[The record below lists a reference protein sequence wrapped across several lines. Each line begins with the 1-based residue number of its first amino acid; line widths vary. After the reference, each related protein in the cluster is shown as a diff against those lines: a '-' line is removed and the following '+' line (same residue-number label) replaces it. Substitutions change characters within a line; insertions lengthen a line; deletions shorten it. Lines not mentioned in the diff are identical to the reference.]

1 MAPRIS
7 PRSATR
13 IPLPP
18 ISRGA
23 GERTFAVLDVGTS
36 KVAALVVQAGGG
48 TSPRV
53 LGAGQKPCFG
63 LRRGSVVDYDKTE
76 AAIRGAMDQAE
87 RAAGRQ
93 VNAVV
98 AGFAAGRLA
107 TTTSSVEIDIAGA
120 SITPTDMV
128 NLRGSARAAV
138 QPGQRFVI
146 HALPALYTLDGL
158 PMVENPLGLHAD
170 RLGMTVHVITAE
182 GGAVKNFGR
191 AVGQAH
197 LGVASLI
204 ASPLASGRAVLEA
217 EERDIGVALIE
228 IGAGLTSIC
237 VYKFGIAVGVATVPM
252 GGNDITDDIT
262 SAFPTRRSAA
272 ERTKSLD
279 GAAVATTRDQTDP
292 VVIAGMDDA
301 GDAIK
306 TTRAA
311 LVQVIRTRLDMLFAE
326 IARELV
332 ALGFTGPQ
340 ARRVVITG
348 GSADLRGLADYAA
361 SRLGCN
367 VRIGRPRG
375 LDGLPV
381 AQEGPAFAALA
392 GLALLAAD
400 EPDDLWNQPDSGEDA
415 RPRRGLSG
423 VIEKLW
429 GNL

>member
-1 MAPRIS
+1 MP
-7 PRSATR
+7 PR

-18 ISRGA
+18 ISRGPS
-23 GERTFAVLDVGTS
+23 ERTVAVLDVGTS
-36 KVAALVVQAGGG
+36 KVAALVVQVGG
-48 TSPRV
+48 TAPPRV
-53 LGAGQKPCFG
+53 IGAGQKPCFG
-63 LRRGSVVDYDKTE
+63 LRRGTVVDYDKAE

-98 AGFAAGRLA
+98 ASFAGGRLA
-107 TTTSSVEIDIAGA
+107 TTTTTAEIDIAGA

-128 NLRGSARAAV
+128 NLRSSARAAV
-138 QPGQRFVI
+138 QPGPRFVV

-170 RLGMTVHVITAE
+170 RLGMTVHVITTDAPT
-182 GGAVKNFGR
+182 VKNFGR

-197 LGVASLI
+197 LGVAALI

-228 IGAGLTSIC
+228 IGAGLTSIA

-262 SAFPTRRSAA
+262 SAFPTRRSTA
-272 ERTKSLD
+272 ERTKSLE
-279 GAAVATTRDQTDP
+279 GAAVPASRDHSDP
-292 VVIAGMDDA
+292 VLMAAMEDG
-301 GDAIK
+301 GDPIK

-311 LVQVIRTRLDMLFAE
+311 LVQVIRTRLDMLFAD

-361 SRLGCN
+361 TRLGCN

-392 GLALLAAD
+392 GLALLAAED
-400 EPDDLWNQPDSGEDA
+400 TDDLWHQPGGTDDA
-415 RPRRGLSG
+415 RPKRGLSG